1 MRKSVI
7 AILLVVAVAF
17 SMHYAAA
24 EQSFDEL
31 DSEFDTLMDKAK
43 RLDAIEEVITNGLM
57 IYPDKGWEGEYALEA
72 YTVVPTI
79 KDRDDGKQYAGMPF
93 LITGTLLDIK
103 GYGIDFQLDDGR
115 LAIISFSEYDFETE
129 KILDFGMYPTRKGKR
144 YNIFCTFKSFGYEML
159 SPETYHFTATCTE
172 QAKLFCEKRGK

>member
-1 MRKSVI
+1 MRKSVM
-7 AILLVVAVAF
+7 AALLVVVLLF
-17 SMHYAAA
+17 SIHYATA
-24 EQSFDEL
+24 EQTFEEL
-31 DSEFDTLMDKAK
+31 DAEFDALLEKAK
-43 RLDAIEEVITNGLM
+43 RLDAIEEVFSNGLS
-57 IYPDKGWEGEYALEA
+57 IYPNKSWEGEYAMEA
-72 YTVVPTI
+72 YTIVPAI
-79 KDRDDGKQYAGMPF
+79 ADREDGKQYAGMPF

-129 KILDFGMYPTRKGKR
+129 EIIDFGMYPTKKGER

-172 QAKLFCEKRGK
+172 KAKLFCEKRGK

>member
-1 MRKSVI
+1 MRKTVI
-7 AILLVVAVAF
+7 ALLCIVALLFCWHNVL
-17 SMHYAAA
+17 A
-24 EQSFDEL
+24 EQSFEEL
-31 DSEFDTLMDKAK
+31 NEEFDSLIDKVK
-43 RLDAIEEVITNGLM
+43 RLNALGDVINNGLV
-57 IYPDKGWEGEYALEA
+57 IYPDKSWEGEYAMDA
-72 YTVVPTI
+72 FTVVPYI

-129 KILDFGMYPTRKGKR
+129 KMIDFGMYPTRKGNR
-144 YNIFCTFKSFGYEML
+144 YNIFCTFSSFGWEII

-172 QAKLFCEKRGK
+172 QAKLLCEKRGK

>member
-7 AILLVVAVAF
+7 AILLVVACLF
-17 SMHYAAA
+17 CGHYAIA
-24 EQSFDEL
+24 EKSFEEL
-31 DSEFDTLMDKAK
+31 DAEFDALIDKSK
-43 RLDAIEEVITNGLM
+43 RLQALEDVIMNGLT
-57 IYPDKGWEGEYALEA
+57 IYPDKSWEDEYAMDA
-72 YTVVPTI
+72 YTVVPVI

-115 LAIISFSEYDFETE
+115 YAIISFSEYDFDTE
-129 KILDFGMYPTRKGKR
+129 QMIDFGMYPTRKGKR
-144 YNIFCTFKSFGYEML
+144 FNIFCTFKSFGYELL

-172 QAKLFCEKRGK
+172 QAKTLCEKRGK